1 MAFKSVEEF
10 NDNRYKN
17 LFRLINDEEY
27 ADVIFL
33 YRSMKEMLVA
43 NVHYIKSAEYNGY
56 VHCCEQGCPACN
68 KGIRV
73 QTKLF
78 IPVYNVA
85 KNSIEFFDRSMKFEP
100 QLERDVFNRFPN
112 PSEFVFRITRHGQP
126 NDINTTYSIEALG
139 HNKVGTYNEILA
151 KFNATFPDY
160 YSNIVKD
167 ISAFE
172 LANMLQS
179 NGSASSGM
187 PDYTPTPRAGYVS
200 TIPDTYVSTAN
211 ITNSAPVEPEVNLE
225 SISTPE
231 SSPDISSTSEDIN
244 TSDNVDDLPDP
255 IF

>member
-10 NDNRYKN
+10 NDNRYRN

-27 ADVIFL
+27 ADVVFL

-43 NVHYIKSAEYNGY
+43 NVHYINAEASGFRGY

-78 IPVYNVA
+78 IPVYNIV
-85 KNSIEFFDRSMKFEP
+85 KDSIEFFDRTMKFEP

-126 NDINTTYSIEALG
+126 NDVNTTYSIEAVG
-139 HNKVGTYNEILA
+139 NNKVGSYDEILS
-151 KFNATFPDY
+151 KFNAKFPDY

-167 ISAFE
+167 MSVFE
-172 LANMLQS
+172 LSNLLQS
-179 NGSASSGM
+179 NNSASSGM
-187 PDYTPTPRAGYVS
+187 PDYTPVPRAGYQS
-200 TIPDTYVSTAN
+200 TIPDAFVDTSSVISN
-211 ITNSAPVEPEVNLE
+211 SDSGKSDDSITSLLE
-225 SISTPE
+225 
-231 SSPDISSTSEDIN
+231 
-244 TSDNVDDLPDP
+244 TSDPETFEDEDSNLPDP